1 MPSRAK
7 DDSDK
12 DAEFR
17 IWHTS
22 EEYGACQEPTGTK
35 QRHYIFGT
43 WAGLGS
49 GLLGWLLRDP
59 SPRLSYSFLSP
70 ATMRWAA
77 LPVALTA
84 SLLPLCISAA
94 QVPWS
99 QPTTASTTVVDVL
112 GADPDYV
119 SLLKLL
125 QRSRLIPTLNR
136 LEASTIFAPT
146 NDAVKR
152 YADKDSLWKSILE
165 DDSFVV
171 TDNIQERLRQQLFYH
186 LLNYTLPSTSSF
198 SGVQTH
204 DTLHYPSLGLQPP
217 SREPPPNPPWMPVPG
232 GSLGGKPQRI
242 RVASDDASVR
252 VGVDAF
258 GRGGANWVKKAVDA
272 SNGVVIGIDT
282 LLDPPSNLGLSFA
295 SSLGTHVTFLYPS
308 SSNN

>member
-1 MPSRAK
+1 MNWRPAAGYPVQVCWSWSMPSRTK

-17 IWHTS
+17 KRHTF
-22 EEYGACQEPTGTK
+22 EEYGACQR
-35 QRHYIFGT
+35 QRHYIFGGT
-43 WAGLGS
+43 WAGVRLI
-49 GLLGWLLRDP
+49 GLAAAILRLV
-59 SPRLSYSFLSP
+59 SIFLSP
-70 ATMRWAA
+70 PTMRWAA

-99 QPTTASTTVVDVL
+99 QPATASTTVVDAL

-186 LLNYTLPSTSSF
+186 LLNYTLERTSSF
-198 SGVQTH
+198 S
-204 DTLHYPSLGLQPP
+204 
-217 SREPPPNPPWMPVPG
+217 
-232 GSLGGKPQRI
+232 
-242 RVASDDASVR
+242 
-252 VGVDAF
+252 
-258 GRGGANWVKKAVDA
+258 
-272 SNGVVIGIDT
+272 
-282 LLDPPSNLGLSFA
+282 
-295 SSLGTHVTFLYPS
+295 
-308 SSNN
+308 